1 MSNDGTLDDDEA
13 PADAAYYSFDD
24 VATLKQAMDSLTE
37 PIYSSSDFF
46 NISNRSNEAISST
59 AEYLT
64 PSSLDFSVSDKIIVT
79 GDNVTENDISD
90 NNKCINLNYGDFGD
104 NDVPQVFFTSKNT
117 NYSDFFLSCA
127 QASYLN
133 NKDNF
138 GIQWDDDEKHYNC
151 YIGNNWDKI
160 AETIEEKTVKVA
172 GGKEGFDIV
181 IDLRTRMGSIFRNLV
196 NKRLNTA
203 LNEGYVIEEFV
214 FENDYCGAY
223 IKTNEDASAEEQE
236 FEREC
241 YYYIMTYDFM
251 KKLDNL
257 KDGQVFSMK
266 LPKDVLNI
274 NSSNVNALKDPE
286 LYKYLKGGCYYVNTS
301 YEVNGTGEFP
311 WSGWKENENL
321 ANDYADLAQLEEPL
335 NYIKIKSNVIKS
347 DNLSLIDANNTW
359 SGANIDDCEIKN
371 PDDSNFRFLMHHNDT
386 CYGTNNPSK
395 LLSLNAFTIRSQKK
409 SDWRAGIG
417 LLKLP
422 DGKKKRMG
430 PETVEKSRKKWID
443 KTYKVCTK
451 WQKRKKRKRRR
462 RRRKKCVPGYEKE
475 VVRRQQDGW
484 ETYTKEI
491 TIEEY
496 SSSYGHFVYLDGS
509 KKKLKKVIEED
520 YEDDLNTENE
530 NNYNLYFKPI
540 ILEDSGYSKAY
551 EIRNLNGGTINQIVT
566 LNFTKAEALDVDNN
580 KIDIDF
586 NNINDVSFNEGDKIK
601 NVGIRDFY
609 TNMNLQNTRT
619 GDYFTFSTSNF
630 GSWEWFTLTFEDVY
644 PGDPGGTSTF
654 NTDSINDDDCF
665 NNTNYR
671 YDKCNKKFESSEGN
685 VDLYLNNKNT
695 NAFLEARLSYD
706 DKKDTIEND
715 IEINKSTMKDWQRTN
730 NSDNFVLLCNEP
742 GYSYLREY
750 DKTKY
755 LPKKRYIDKYGKVS
769 NRKLDLNTSRSPL
782 CINNFKTTIK
792 GNKVVFEIL
801 FKNKKTNTEEK
812 FAIGEYISG
821 YTNDDI
827 FLRKHDSYKI
837 NDNNTENIILN
848 KDNNWTHHIP
858 SDNDKLKESY
868 MLKLDLKDDKPNGVI
883 RVIKNV
889 AKQCYKSTA
898 PGFNGYGVK
907 FNQPNVENTQYDE
920 NGDFDLLENLGEYGR
935 LNTNI
940 VHNYSVTRPPY
951 DKANDKTGTHRTID
965 KITNDIYTYYASN
978 ATDNSDFHPDDYED
992 PGEATIDKYYIS
1004 YVNHKLNIDVNAD
1017 VNTDVNTDLNTGV
1030 NIDGQLYDIKDATP
1044 ATGSTKFP
1052 ISFKEVNE
1060 FDISDPSYNLNYTRS
1075 NNFMKLYQDGKV
1087 QPPLFVL
1094 SKQSKTETD
1103 QDYTRWFVSTT
1114 SAYQYFEDDTDP
1126 YKSAVQFANN
1136 NKRLDG
1142 LWNLYVIKNNYIP
1155 RVRIADEN
1163 GGPRTAIPISQY
1175 TYDEMKEGYA
1185 NINDG
1190 YANINDGYANI
1201 NDGYNNINR
1210 YKETFKMNNI
1220 NKSPL
1225 FNDEGI
1231 TLKEGMM
1238 CNNISD
1244 EFKELYNYDFK
1255 QCNDD
1260 CSNLDTDTKR
1270 YCDTIQNLSKIYHL
1284 EKDISDNNATIDR
1297 LTDYDKYNYTLY
1309 LEEKNTQKVTLE
1321 AQAED
1326 SVINNKSS
1334 NLEIIA
1340 ISIVGILAIGLV
1352 YTISKKI

>member
-79 GDNVTENDISD
+79 GDNVTEKDVSD

-223 IKTNEDASAEEQE
+223 IKTNEDASAENLKEQE

-301 YEVNGTGEFP
+301 YEVNGTGQFP

-371 PDDSNFRFLMHHNDT
+371 PDDSNFRFLMHHDDT

-422 DGKKKRMG
+422 DGKDYRMG
-430 PETVEKSRKKWID
+430 SETITKSRKKWIN

-475 VVRRQQDGW
+475 VVRRQPDGW

-566 LNFTKAEALDVDNN
+566 LNFTKL
-580 KIDIDF
+580 
-586 NNINDVSFNEGDKIK
+586 
-601 NVGIRDFY
+601 
-609 TNMNLQNTRT
+609 
-619 GDYFTFSTSNF
+619 
-630 GSWEWFTLTFEDVY
+630 
-644 PGDPGGTSTF
+644 
-654 NTDSINDDDCF
+654 
-665 NNTNYR
+665 
-671 YDKCNKKFESSEGN
+671 
-685 VDLYLNNKNT
+685 
-695 NAFLEARLSYD
+695 
-706 DKKDTIEND
+706 
-715 IEINKSTMKDWQRTN
+715 
-730 NSDNFVLLCNEP
+730 
-742 GYSYLREY
+742 
-750 DKTKY
+750 
-755 LPKKRYIDKYGKVS
+755 KR
-769 NRKLDLNTSRSPL
+769 
-782 CINNFKTTIK
+782 
-792 GNKVVFEIL
+792 
-801 FKNKKTNTEEK
+801 
-812 FAIGEYISG
+812 
-821 YTNDDI
+821 
-827 FLRKHDSYKI
+827 
-837 NDNNTENIILN
+837 
-848 KDNNWTHHIP
+848 
-858 SDNDKLKESY
+858 
-868 MLKLDLKDDKPNGVI
+868 
-883 RVIKNV
+883 
-889 AKQCYKSTA
+889 
-898 PGFNGYGVK
+898 
-907 FNQPNVENTQYDE
+907 
-920 NGDFDLLENLGEYGR
+920 
-935 LNTNI
+935 
-940 VHNYSVTRPPY
+940 
-951 DKANDKTGTHRTID
+951 
-965 KITNDIYTYYASN
+965 
-978 ATDNSDFHPDDYED
+978 
-992 PGEATIDKYYIS
+992 
-1004 YVNHKLNIDVNAD
+1004 
-1017 VNTDVNTDLNTGV
+1017 
-1030 NIDGQLYDIKDATP
+1030 
-1044 ATGSTKFP
+1044 
-1052 ISFKEVNE
+1052 
-1060 FDISDPSYNLNYTRS
+1060 
-1075 NNFMKLYQDGKV
+1075 
-1087 QPPLFVL
+1087 
-1094 SKQSKTETD
+1094 
-1103 QDYTRWFVSTT
+1103 
-1114 SAYQYFEDDTDP
+1114 
-1126 YKSAVQFANN
+1126 
-1136 NKRLDG
+1136 
-1142 LWNLYVIKNNYIP
+1142 
-1155 RVRIADEN
+1155 
-1163 GGPRTAIPISQY
+1163 
-1175 TYDEMKEGYA
+1175 
-1185 NINDG
+1185 
-1190 YANINDGYANI
+1190 
-1201 NDGYNNINR
+1201 
-1210 YKETFKMNNI
+1210 
-1220 NKSPL
+1220 
-1225 FNDEGI
+1225 
-1231 TLKEGMM
+1231 
-1238 CNNISD
+1238 
-1244 EFKELYNYDFK
+1244 
-1255 QCNDD
+1255 
-1260 CSNLDTDTKR
+1260 
-1270 YCDTIQNLSKIYHL
+1270 
-1284 EKDISDNNATIDR
+1284 
-1297 LTDYDKYNYTLY
+1297 
-1309 LEEKNTQKVTLE
+1309 
-1321 AQAED
+1321 
-1326 SVINNKSS
+1326 
-1334 NLEIIA
+1334 
-1340 ISIVGILAIGLV
+1340 
-1352 YTISKKI
+1352 

>member
-1 MSNDGTLDDDEA
+1 MSNDGTLDDFYD
-13 PADAAYYSFDD
+13 SMTSSDD
-24 VATLKQAMDSLTE
+24 VATLSQAMDSLTE

-59 AEYLT
+59 AQYLK
-64 PSSLDFSVSDKIIVT
+64 PSSFDFDPSDKIIVT
-79 GDNVTENDISD
+79 GDNVTENDVSD
-90 NNKCINLNYGDFGD
+90 NNKCINLNSGDFGD
-104 NDVPQVFFTSKNT
+104 NDVPQVFFNSKNT

-138 GIQWDDDEKHYNC
+138 GIQWDDNEKHYNC
-151 YIGNNWDKI
+151 YIGNGWDDI
-160 AETIEEKTVKVA
+160 AETIEEKTVKIA
-172 GGKEGFDIV
+172 GGTEGFDIV
-181 IDLRTRMGSIFRNLV
+181 IDLRTNMGSIFRNLV
-196 NKRLNTA
+196 NKRLSTA

-214 FENDYCGAY
+214 FENEYCGAY
-223 IKTNEDASAEEQE
+223 IKTNEDASAENLKEQE

-251 KKLDNL
+251 KKLTDNL

-266 LPKDVLNI
+266 LPKDVINI
-274 NSSNVNALKDPE
+274 NSNNVNALKDPE
-286 LYKYLKGGCYYVNTS
+286 LYKFLKGGCYYVNTS
-301 YEVNGTGEFP
+301 YEVGGTGEFP
-311 WSGWKENENL
+311 WSGWKEIENID
-321 ANDYADLAQLEEPL
+321 NDYTNLAQLEEPL
-335 NYIKIKSNVIKS
+335 NYIKIKSNVINS
-347 DNLSLIDANNTW
+347 NNLSLVDANNTW
-359 SGANIDDCEIKN
+359 SGSNIDDCEEN
-371 PDDSNFRFLMHHNDT
+371 TPEGSNFRFLMHHNGT
-386 CYGTNNPSK
+386 CYGTNDPSK
-395 LLSLNAFTIRSQKK
+395 LLSLNAFTIRSQKNSGWWMVK
-409 SDWRAGIG
+409 SG

-422 DGKKKRMG
+422 DGKDYRMG
-430 PETVEKSRKKWID
+430 GEVTITKRRKKWID

-451 WQKRKKRKRRR
+451 WKKRKKRKRRR
-462 RRRKKCVPGYEKE
+462 RRRGKRCVPGYEKE
-475 VVRRQQDGW
+475 VVRRKRDGW
-484 ETYTKEI
+484 ETYTKNI

-496 SSSYGHFVYLDGS
+496 SSRYGHFVYLDGS
-509 KKKLKKVIEED
+509 KKKLKKVIEKD

-540 ILEDSGYSKAY
+540 ILEDSGHSKAY

-566 LNFTKAEALDVDNN
+566 LNFTKAEALDIDNN

-586 NNINDVSFNEGDKIK
+586 NNINDISFNEGDRIK

-609 TNMNLQNTRT
+609 TNMNLQNTRH
-619 GDYFTFSTSNF
+619 GDTFTFSTSNF

-644 PGDPGGTSTF
+644 PGGNRTF

-671 YDKCNKKFESSEGN
+671 YNKCKKKFESLEGN

-715 IEINKSTMKDWQRTN
+715 IEINKSTMKDWQTTN

-750 DKTKY
+750 DKKKY
-755 LPKKRYIDKYGKVS
+755 LPKKRYINKYGNVS
-769 NRKLDLNTSRSPL
+769 NRRLDLNTSRSPL
-782 CINNFKTTIK
+782 CINNFKTTLK
-792 GNKVVFEIL
+792 GNQVVFEIL
-801 FKNKKTNTEEK
+801 FKNKITDTEEK
-812 FAIGEYISG
+812 FAIAEYISG

-827 FLRKHDSYKI
+827 FLRPHDSY
-837 NDNNTENIILN
+837 NNTENNTENIILN

-898 PGFNGYGVK
+898 QSFNGYGVK
-907 FNQPNVENTQYDE
+907 FNQPNVENAQYDE

-951 DKANDKTGTHRTID
+951 VKENDKTGTHRTID
-965 KITNDIYTYYASN
+965 KITNDTYTYYSSN
-978 ATDNSDFHPDDYED
+978 APDNSDFDIEDQED
-992 PGEATIDKYYIS
+992 PGEADISKYYIS
-1004 YVNHKLNIDVNAD
+1004 YKNHKLNIDVN
-1017 VNTDVNTDLNTGV
+1017 
-1030 NIDGQLYDIKDATP
+1030 IDSQLYDIQDATP
-1044 ATGSTKFP
+1044 PTGSTKLP
-1052 ISFKEVNE
+1052 ISFKEVYE

-1075 NNFMKLYQDGKV
+1075 NNFMKLYQDDKV

-1103 QDYTRWFVSTT
+1103 QDYTRWFISTT

-1155 RVRIADEN
+1155 RVRIADDDDE
-1163 GGPRTAIPISQY
+1163 PRTAIPISQY

-1231 TLKEGMM
+1231 SLKEGMM

-1260 CSNLDTDTKR
+1260 CSNLDDDTKR

-1297 LTDYDKYNYTLY
+1297 LIDYDKYNYTQY

-1326 SVINNKSS
+1326 SVMNNKSS
-1334 NLEIIA
+1334 NLEL
-1340 ISIVGILAIGLV
+1340 ISISIIGILAVSLV